1 MSAVHKHFTQQQLFV
16 ALYLTKRT
24 RGPLDRLR
32 KDPTALQR
40 SAGHREDFRISF
52 PYLISTPKGKPMR
65 GLHRSGNTMPRLSFP
80 GSRQAAGLTASSSA
94 FRLVV
99 TEPLAP
105 NNLYINSHL
114 YKLFDPAFVQPYP
127 MHGSKSLIATLPLE
141 RSMRLKPSQSRRPK
155 TRRAA
160 TSMSARHCDGES
172 GLEAVEPTIAA
183 APKMPRSRGLRL

>member
-16 ALYLTKRT
+16 ALYLTKQT

-52 PYLISTPKGKPMR
+52 LYLISTPKGKPMR

-94 FRLVV
+94 FGLVV

-105 NNLYINSHL
+105 
-114 YKLFDPAFVQPYP
+114 
-127 MHGSKSLIATLPLE
+127 
-141 RSMRLKPSQSRRPK
+141 
-155 TRRAA
+155 
-160 TSMSARHCDGES
+160 ARHCDGES
-172 GLEAVEPTIAA
+172 GLEAVEPKTNMPSVIAA